1 MQETVV
7 ENKIYYD
14 APELSNLLGV
24 SLGQS
29 YKIIRTLNSE
39 LSGMGYITIAGRI
52 PKAYFKTKYY
62 GFEEK

>member
-7 ENKIYYD
+7 QNKLYYN

-39 LSGMGYITIAGRI
+39 LSDMGYITIAGRI
-52 PKAYFKTKYY
+52 PKAYFKTKYF
-62 GFEEK
+62 GFEEN